1 MNRLNGVCITLLAH
15 QHGIAGAYCV
25 LKLTRVLHWFYGE
38 PGTIR
43 HGMAWSGTAWLGVSG
58 LYHCARSHGMRSL
71 RLDSMCTLEVQG
83 EGQSQ
88 FVNELCKLSKQ
99 DTLSQSARA
108 SCNVGY

>member
-1 MNRLNGVCITLLAH
+1 
-15 QHGIAGAYCV
+15 
-25 LKLTRVLHWFYGE
+25 
-38 PGTIR
+38 
-43 HGMAWSGTAWLGVSG
+43 
-58 LYHCARSHGMRSL
+58 MRSL